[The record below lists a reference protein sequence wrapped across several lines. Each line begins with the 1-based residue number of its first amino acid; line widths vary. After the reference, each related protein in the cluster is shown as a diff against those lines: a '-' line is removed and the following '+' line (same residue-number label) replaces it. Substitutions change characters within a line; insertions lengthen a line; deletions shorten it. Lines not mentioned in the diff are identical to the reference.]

1 MSATV
6 SGVDNTGK
14 QDMNR
19 AYHVFLL
26 FNGIIFG
33 HAGSL
38 LPPALFSSCGE
49 WGPLSSCGAR
59 ASHWDGFS
67 CCRAQALEHWAFG
80 CCSKRASVVVPG
92 KLSSVP
98 FKEQLSQKASSRLSL
113 ASHWQSWQGRRQLS

>member
-1 MSATV
+1 
-6 SGVDNTGK
+6 
-14 QDMNR
+14 MNR

-80 CCSKRASVVVPG
+80 RSLQQEGFSSCAGEALICS
-92 KLSSVP
+92 
-98 FKEQLSQKASSRLSL
+98 F
-113 ASHWQSWQGRRQLS
+113 

>member
-6 SGVDNTGK
+6 SGVDNTRK

-38 LPPALFSSCGE
+38 LPPALFSSCG
-49 WGPLSSCGAR
+49 GGGRSP
-59 ASHWDGFS
+59 
-67 CCRAQALEHWAFG
+67 
-80 CCSKRASVVVPG
+80 VVVRG
-92 KLSSVP
+92 L
-98 FKEQLSQKASSRLSL
+98 LIGMASPVAEHRL
-113 ASHWQSWQGRRQLS
+113 

>member
-1 MSATV
+1 
-6 SGVDNTGK
+6 
-14 QDMNR
+14 MNR

-59 ASHWDGFS
+59 ASHCAGSS
-67 CCRAQALEHWAFG
+67 CCGAQALGCVDSNSCSSQAAEHRITGGAQ
-80 CCSKRASVVVPG
+80 A
-92 KLSSVP
+92 
-98 FKEQLSQKASSRLSL
+98 
-113 ASHWQSWQGRRQLS
+113 